1 MSGLQLIPAY
11 FCVHMNGVTICPFSR
26 FRTRRSASV
35 HYLYLQYV
43 IRLQVGLSNQCVYPL
58 SFLQP
63 AFVGRSRSLSQVE
76 RCLHIA
82 ARILHCSHCPEGKA
96 GSVVRS
102 GLSLSL
108 SLSVILGGVSC
119 HDSGQ
124 IEFQHLKTDS
134 SVTEAL
140 SCSQTLK

>member
-43 IRLQVGLSNQCVYPL
+43 TRLQVGLSNQCVYPL

-63 AFVGRSRSLSQVE
+63 AFVGRSRSLSKSSDAYTLLRGSCIVPIV
-76 RCLHIA
+76 R
-82 ARILHCSHCPEGKA
+82 KA
-96 GSVVRS
+96 KRAVLS
-102 GLSLSL
+102 GQDSLSL
-108 SLSVILGGVSC
+108 SLCVILGGVSC

-124 IEFQHLKTDS
+124 IGFQHLKTDS
-134 SVTEAL
+134 NVTEAL
-140 SCSQTLK
+140 SCSQIVK